1 MIIGARIR
9 VGWRREK
16 VVSKCS
22 LPLIWGQYTFTG
34 TTLTDL
40 GQREDQANRTTND
53 LVDKLAK
60 GITKSEAIPV

>member
-1 MIIGARIR
+1 M
-9 VGWRREK
+9 
-16 VVSKCS
+16 S
-22 LPLIWGQYTFTG
+22 TG

-40 GQREDQANRTTND
+40 GQREDQANRTTNR